1 MIVVILFINTI
12 YCVHISFNDK
22 KQNNVNIIFK
32 SLFQISFGKIDMNK
46 TRLIASKNAHRGY
59 SGIPTF
65 LRSKYCEDINKIE
78 ADYVVLG
85 VPYDEGSPF
94 IGGSRFCARSIREQS
109 LRFGGGALYD
119 VENDREFLREA
130 IENQRIAD
138 IGDIDILPSRGDL
151 SMEKLSKV
159 ISQLSKKNI
168 LPIVLGGDHTITYP
182 IVRAMENPI
191 HVIQLD
197 AHIDYSEEIEGMS
210 FINSTS
216 FRLLHKLEK
225 VKSLTQIGIRSMRD
239 ERQNVVDAKNNG
251 SKIITMP
258 EVRGKGSKNILEHL
272 PRDEDCYVS
281 IDVDAYDMSMV
292 PGCVSAEPGGFQFD
306 EMKNLLRTIAIE
318 MNVVGFDF
326 VEVNPALDVRTGSTS
341 YLGALTVA
349 MFLGFID
356 AKKNDY

>member
-1 MIVVILFINTI
+1 M
-12 YCVHISFNDK
+12 D
-22 KQNNVNIIFK
+22 
-32 SLFQISFGKIDMNK
+32 K
-46 TRLIASKNAHRGY
+46 TRLISNKIAHRGY

-65 LRSKYCEDINKIE
+65 LRSKYCEDLNKLD

-119 VENDREFLREA
+119 IENDREYLREA
-130 IENQRIAD
+130 IENHRIVD

-159 ISQLSKKNI
+159 INLLSVEN
-168 LPIVLGGDHTITYP
+168 LMPIVLGGDHTITYP
-182 IVRAMENPI
+182 VVRALNNPI

-210 FINSTS
+210 YINSTS
-216 FRLLHKLEK
+216 FRLLHKLSN

-239 ERQNVVDAKNNG
+239 ERQNVIDAKKNG

-258 EVRGKGSKNILEHL
+258 EVRKKGPENLIEHL
-272 PRDEDCYVS
+272 PSGEDCYVS

-306 EMKNLLRTIAIE
+306 ELKKLLRTIAIE

-326 VEVNPALDVRTGSTS
+326 VEVNPSLDVRTGSTS